1 MERIIGELER
11 RGFAVTFFDTAAEAR
26 SYLLQAL
33 ESADSVGIGG
43 SVSVQQ
49 LDIVDTLMARGT
61 TVHWHWL
68 PDRGGEDPRRLAL
81 FADAY
86 LCSPNAVTEDGKL
99 LFIDGSGNR
108 VAAVCYGPKKVYLIC
123 GVNKLSGNDEEA
135 LRRAKEQAAAPN
147 ARRLG
152 VKTPCSVT
160 DKCVDCLYSGRL
172 CRAVLTLERCPNSHP
187 VEILLVNEPLG
198 Y

>member
-1 MERIIGELER
+1 MERIKRALET
-11 RGFAVTFFDTAAEAR
+11 RGFAVTCVQTAAQAR
-26 SYLLQAL
+26 EYLLQAL
-33 ESADSVGIGG
+33 EDAASVGIGG

-49 LDIVDTLMARGT
+49 LDVADELKNRGKA
-61 TVHWHWL
+61 VFWHWL
-68 PDRGGEDPRRLAL
+68 PSEGGEDPRRLAM

-123 GVNKLSGNDEEA
+123 GANKLSGNDEEA
-135 LRRAKEQAAAPN
+135 LRRVREQAAAPN

-160 DKCVDCLYSGRL
+160 DKCSDCLYSGRL
-172 CRAVLTLERCPNSHP
+172 CRVVLTLERCPGSHP
-187 VEILLVNEPLG
+187 VEILLVDETLG